1 MIIINK
7 CPKCSGTLVLN
18 QNIDGEEELR
28 CVNCSLST
36 PTVDNFHKL
45 TGKELL
51 MMLIDKAN
59 TIAAV

>member
-36 PTVDNFHKL
+36 PTVDNFHK
-45 TGKELL
+45 
-51 MMLIDKAN
+51 
-59 TIAAV
+59 